1 MTTPEVIGSV
11 RSTYTWAIRL
21 LCEEKGIAY
30 TMTETPL
37 RAPEILA
44 IHPFGKM
51 PVLRHDGVELFESKA
66 IATYLDH
73 SFGGPRLF
81 PSDPRLLALTE
92 QWVSL
97 VNTLIDRTLIRT
109 CLFAYIAPK
118 TADGMPDRE
127 AIEAVMPMVRE
138 QVAVLD
144 KAVRTVAISSMIS
157 SPSRHQ
163 PAADPL
169 SSRTSPGR
177 RRGSRCSDPSG
188 SLLRPARGP
197 SQLHAHQAARRP
209 AAPQLNAPTR
219 PTETSSSSAP
229 AEVG

>member
-1 MTTPEVIGSV
+1 
-11 RSTYTWAIRL
+11 
-21 LCEEKGIAY
+21 
-30 TMTETPL
+30 MTETPL

-109 CLFAYIAPK
+109 YLFAYIAPK
-118 TADGMPDRE
+118 TADGAPDRE
-127 AIEAVMPMVRE
+127 AIEAFMPALRE
-138 QVAVLD
+138 QIGILD
-144 KAVRTVAISSMIS
+144 KAVAGTCYLVGDHFTFADINLLPILYRVQQFPEGAQAIAATTGLARYYH
-157 SPSRHQ
+157 RH
-163 PAADPL
+163 
-169 SSRTSPGR
+169 
-177 RRGSRCSDPSG
+177 
-188 SLLRPARGP
+188 
-197 SQLHAHQAARRP
+197 AARPSFKRTIP
-209 AAPQLNAPTR
+209 PPGPPR
-219 PTETSSSSAP
+219 RDK
-229 AEVG
+229 